1 MKRLKVLVGM
11 KQGKLPFD
19 AKGRYEHI
27 NGFAYGNTPFT
38 QQTKIISAF
47 SCNILTAKRENL
59 E

>member
-1 MKRLKVLVGM
+1 MKRLKILAGM

-38 QQTKIISAF
+38 QQTNIISADHMV
-47 SCNILTAKRENL
+47 ILYDAIPD
-59 E
+59 